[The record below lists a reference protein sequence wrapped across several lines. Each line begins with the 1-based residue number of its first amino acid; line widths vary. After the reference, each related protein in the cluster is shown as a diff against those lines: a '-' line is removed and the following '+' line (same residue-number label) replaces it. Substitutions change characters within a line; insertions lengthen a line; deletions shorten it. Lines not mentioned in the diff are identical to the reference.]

1 MPWPEAV
8 SAYSSKCWATAE
20 RVIVIAADTRRT
32 DTPRRLGRAQGGLY
46 QLAPSLPLPVA
57 SVRLTVALTVALHR
71 LPAPLQPLRGGVAV
85 LHSQHNP
92 YPRFA
97 PHHPLRRRY
106 AYLPPPNAGSLQCC
120 CRLWRPNRC
129 GVAHRCNLPLQHFRR
144 PRRGVPLSPPVR
156 LQHCN
161 GPILRGGFRVSGES
175 RGPRAAVHR
184 APALQPCPST
194 LRG

>member
-1 MPWPEAV
+1 MPRTFAT

-32 DTPRRLGRAQGGLY
+32 DTPQSLGRAQRGLY

-71 LPAPLQPLRGGVAV
+71 LSAPLQPLRESVAV

-92 YPRFA
+92 YPRLA
-97 PHHPLRRRY
+97 LHHPLQRRY
-106 AYLPPPNAGSLQCC
+106 AYLSPPNAGSLQCC
-120 CRLWRPNRC
+120 RRLWRPDRC

-156 LQHCN
+156 LQRCN
-161 GPILRGGFRVSGES
+161 GPILRGGLRVWGES

-184 APALQPCPST
+184 APASRPCPSS